1 MTLVDRKIVASVL
14 SVRLYI
20 QIWCTALSALVAH
33 IWWENTGGGLGW
45 VGRRRYLCG
54 LKNWEE
60 GGAPTD
66 QTTTPSWRIRIYDS
80 TYTGFYTI
88 LVRIWQMFT
97 SWNDDPWPG
106 FQKETFHSF
115 EVEQG
120 VAAGWLEDDTTSVIQ
135 CDDVQLYTFLSCTQ
149 FLEQCIALHCN
160 GWGSLNQAQSWSPS
174 ISLLHF
180 SVSRWRFSPGFYASV
195 SFMIPCSIY
204 FFFHST
210 DATYSNR
217 STFWSNLGA
226 RSVLFSFQPLHT
238 FSWQAWVKLCK
249 LDIT

>member
-1 MTLVDRKIVASVL
+1 
-14 SVRLYI
+14 
-20 QIWCTALSALVAH
+20 
-33 IWWENTGGGLGW
+33 
-45 VGRRRYLCG
+45 
-54 LKNWEE
+54 
-60 GGAPTD
+60 
-66 QTTTPSWRIRIYDS
+66 
-80 TYTGFYTI
+80 
-88 LVRIWQMFT
+88 MFT

-120 VAAGWLEDDTTSVIQ
+120 VAAGWLEDDTKSVIQ
-135 CDDVQLYTFLSCTQ
+135 CDDVHNYTHFYLAPN
-149 FLEQCIALHCN
+149 FWNN

-174 ISLLHF
+174 FSLLHF

-238 FSWQAWVKLCK
+238 FSWQAWVELCK